1 MSLEQLSDL
10 QRILFLQEF
19 TAEIVTHSAEDERLK
34 HLIKVERI
42 KRKIM
47 KEPEKDLEQIGK
59 SVIFNQYQKSTPI
72 KEFVHFFNV
81 KSAPQ
86 KNLRTIKPIIRKNQN
101 ITSNKIRNIEEI
113 INEINKIINDKSVQM
128 IECPGSG
135 RNILVKVRN
144 KVNLTKI
151 ILNESEIKNV
161 INYFSDLA
169 RIPIIGGVLKAS
181 VDSSMISAI
190 ISDGNSRFI
199 INKKSPYNLI
209 ENPNDGEM

>member
-47 KEPEKDLEQIGK
+47 KEPEADLEQVGK
-59 SVIFNQYQKSTPI
+59 SLIFNNEYQNSKPI
-72 KEFVHFFNV
+72 KEFRHSFNI
-81 KSAPQ
+81 KNAPQ
-86 KNLRTIKPIIRKNQN
+86 KTYRTINPIPNKIIQN
-101 ITSNKIRNIEEI
+101 NKIRTIEEI

-135 RNILVKVRN
+135 KNLLVKVRN
-144 KVNLTKI
+144 KINLTKI

-161 INYFSDLA
+161 INHFSNLA
-169 RIPIIGGVLKAS
+169 RIPVIGGVLKAS
-181 VDSSMISAI
+181 IDSSIISAV
-190 ISDGNSRFI
+190 ISDTNSRFI
-199 INKKSPYNLI
+199 INKRSPYNLI
-209 ENPNDGEM
+209 NSE